1 MSMAQ
6 TIELKLKAALSPL
19 EIEVIDNSHHHIGHA
34 GYREGG
40 ESHWKVVITSEAFNG
55 KNRLARQRL
64 VNQALAEELKG
75 PIHALEMDLKGTGNK
90 ASSRNNFFS

>member
-1 MSMAQ
+1 MSMAK
-6 TIELKLKAALSPL
+6 TIEDKLKAALSPT

-40 ESHWKVVITSEAFNG
+40 ESHFKVVIVSDAFNG

-64 VNQALAEELKG
+64 VNAALADELKG
-75 PIHALEMDLKGTGNK
+75 QIHALEMDLRGVD
-90 ASSRNNFFS
+90 